1 MIGSRKLQLG
11 PYTYATTYYMERAL
25 NVRVPEV
32 LAGKVDRLA
41 KSEGMTQSE
50 FVRAFREYIGKLM
63 RESAKTIAREM
74 RPMLDAEGVT
84 EENVAD
90 WYKKQV
96 CKGRKSTRGKTASV
110 LAS

>member
-1 MIGSRKLQLG
+1 M
-11 PYTYATTYYMERAL
+11 YYVERAI
-25 NVRVPEV
+25 NVRVPEA

-41 KSEGMTQSE
+41 KTEGMTQSE
-50 FVRAFREYIGKLM
+50 FVRAALREYIAKLM
-63 RESAKTIAREM
+63 RESASTIAREL

-90 WYKKQV
+90 WYRKQV
-96 CKGRKSTRGKTASV
+96 RKSKKNPTGGKTTA

>member
-1 MIGSRKLQLG
+1 M
-11 PYTYATTYYMERAL
+11 YYMERAL

-41 KSEGMTQSE
+41 KAEGMTQSE
-50 FVRAFREYIGKLM
+50 FVRAALREYIAKLM
-63 RESAKTIAREM
+63 HESAATITSEV
-74 RPMLDAEGVT
+74 RPLLEAEGVT
-84 EENVAD
+84 EENVVA

-96 CKGRKSTRGKTASV
+96 RKGKKTGGGKPAKA